1 MSRHDRLTFD
11 NKRSFMDF
19 NLNEDQQAFAETA
32 YQFAMSELAPNAALW
47 DREHIFP
54 KDVIKKAGELGFC
67 GLYTPE
73 EAGGLGLSRLD
84 SSIIFEQLAMGCT
97 ATTAMLTI
105 HNMATWMIASFGTD
119 AVKEQYID
127 QLVMGELLAS
137 YCLTEPGSG
146 SDAASLKTKADKDG
160 DSYVLNGSK
169 MFISGAGE
177 TDVLV
182 VMARTGEAGPKGISA
197 FVVPADAE
205 GVSYGKA
212 EEKMGWNAQPTR
224 LVTLENVRIPAAN
237 LMGAEGEGFKFAM
250 QGLDGG
256 RINIATCSIGTAQQ
270 ALNTAKQYMT
280 EREQFGKPLAAFQA
294 LQFKIADM
302 NTELVAARQ
311 MVRLAAFKLD
321 TNDSEKTTYC
331 AMAKRFATDVGFK
344 VCDDALQIHGG
355 YGYIKEY
362 PLERHVRDVRVHQI
376 LEGTNEIMRVI
387 IGRRILAEGAPSVL

>member
-1 MSRHDRLTFD
+1 
-11 NKRSFMDF
+11 MDF